1 MISRAVL
8 PRVVWEFDPVRDYLP
23 SSPYGS
29 EQYFKQGNNTAI
41 MPQVHLWGLRGYYK
55 APFYTDV
62 NAHLVTEIGCHGC
75 PNRSSLERMFTPE
88 NVYPWKADGTWNDEW
103 QTKAVNPHPDF
114 TGSSDRNEVMISQV
128 KIMFKDCP
136 KDLDRF
142 IFASQSVQAEAMKFF
157 IEFWRMD
164 KFRKTGIIWWNL
176 RTGWPIVGD
185 AQVVDF
191 YNSKKL
197 AYYYIKQVQYDACV
211 MVGDSKE
218 GKHPIVA
225 VNDTREEKSGMVTV
239 RDADSGATLFSG
251 SFVIPVNGKTVIG
264 YLPEGQKQSM
274 WLLDY
279 SIGSEQFTN
288 HYLAGQVPFKLEDYE
303 RWYKKLNIK
312 RD

>member
-1 MISRAVL
+1 
-8 PRVVWEFDPVRDYLP
+8 
-23 SSPYGS
+23 
-29 EQYFKQGNNTAI
+29 
-41 MPQVHLWGLRGYYK
+41 
-55 APFYTDV
+55 
-62 NAHLVTEIGCHGC
+62 
-75 PNRSSLERMFTPE
+75 
-88 NVYPWKADGTWNDEW
+88 
-103 QTKAVNPHPDF
+103 
-114 TGSSDRNEVMISQV
+114 
-128 KIMFKDCP
+128 
-136 KDLDRF
+136 
-142 IFASQSVQAEAMKFF
+142 
-157 IEFWRMD
+157 MD

-239 RDADSGATLFSG
+239 HDADSGATLFSG